1 MMIANKKKFM
11 LGLTMLATFMVV
23 LIIFFSPVFNGKNG
37 LQYLDE
43 LYNSISKG
51 SAYYIP
57 ELREDVQA
65 LSGSAVEMTLT
76 LKSAEQARQTALL
89 FEKAGALINVSE
101 STLKVS
107 GDLGAILQSCLE
119 DSDAMYR
126 NDGLKLSTRYG
137 YDERQVM
144 YNWWTAGKEM
154 DKDLKKQKKFK
165 AADMVAAVEK
175 KAVETVY
182 NYYRIQPQ
190 KISDRYAIVVLSL
203 IFYVV
208 YTVWYG
214 FGFMY
219 LFEGW
224 GMKLEH

>member
-1 MMIANKKKFM
+1 MIANRKKFF
-11 LGLTMLATFMVV
+11 LGLAMMAAFVVV
-23 LIIFFSPVFNGKNG
+23 LIIFFSPVLGGKNG
-37 LQYLDE
+37 LEYLDD

-57 ELREDVQA
+57 KLREEVQA
-65 LSGSAVEMTLT
+65 FSGTSVEMALA
-76 LKSAEQARQTALL
+76 LKSADQARQTSLV
-89 FEKAGALINVSE
+89 FEKAGALINVSDNN
-101 STLKVS
+101 LKVS

-119 DSDAMYR
+119 DADSMYL
-126 NDGLKLSTRYG
+126 NDGQKLSTRYG

-154 DKDLKKQKKFK
+154 DNDLKKQKKFK
-165 AADMVAAVEK
+165 AADMVATVEK

-182 NYYRIQPQ
+182 NYYRIEPQ
-190 KISDRYAIVVLSL
+190 KISERYGIVILSL
-203 IFYVV
+203 IFYVI

-214 FGFMY
+214 FAFMY

>member
-1 MMIANKKKFM
+1 MIANMKKFI
-11 LGLTMLATFMVV
+11 LGLVMMATFIVV
-23 LIIFFSPVFNGKNG
+23 LIIFFSPVLGGKNG
-37 LQYLDE
+37 LEYLDD

-57 ELREDVQA
+57 KLRQDVQA
-65 LSGSAVEMTLT
+65 FAGSTVDMTLK
-76 LKSAEQARQTALL
+76 LKSAEQARQTSLL

-119 DSDAMYR
+119 DSDSMYI
-126 NDGLKLSTRYG
+126 NDGQKLSARYG
-137 YDERQVM
+137 YDERQAM
-144 YNWWTAGKEM
+144 YNWWTASKEM
-154 DKDLKKQKKFK
+154 DNDLKKQKKFK
-165 AADMVAAVEK
+165 AADMVATVEK

-182 NYYRIQPQ
+182 NYYRIEPQ
-190 KISDRYAIVVLSL
+190 KISERYGIVVLSL
-203 IFYVV
+203 IFYVI

-214 FGFMY
+214 FAFMY

-224 GMKLEH
+224 GMRLEH

>member
-1 MMIANKKKFM
+1 MIANRKKFI
-11 LGLTMLATFMVV
+11 LGLAMLATFIVV
-23 LIIFFSPVFNGKNG
+23 LIIFFSPVFGGKNG
-37 LQYLDE
+37 LEYLDD

-57 ELREDVQA
+57 KLREEVQSFA
-65 LSGSAVEMTLT
+65 GSTVEMTLT
-76 LKSAEQARQTALL
+76 LKSTDQARQTSLL

-107 GDLGAILQSCLE
+107 GDLGSILQSCLE
-119 DSDAMYR
+119 DSEAMYL
-126 NDGLKLSTRYG
+126 NDGQKLSARYG

-144 YNWWTAGKEM
+144 YNWWTASKEM

-182 NYYRIQPQ
+182 NYYRIEPQ
-190 KISDRYAIVVLSL
+190 KISERYGIIVLSL
-203 IFYVV
+203 IFYVI

-214 FGFMY
+214 FAFMY

>member
-1 MMIANKKKFM
+1 VIANKKKFI
-11 LGLTMLATFMVV
+11 LGLAMMVTFIVV

-37 LQYLDE
+37 LEYLDD

-57 ELREDVQA
+57 KLREDVQPFA
-65 LSGSAVEMTLT
+65 GSTVEMTLT
-76 LKSAEQARQTALL
+76 FKSADQARQTSLL
-89 FEKAGALINVSE
+89 FEKAGALINVSDN
-101 STLKVS
+101 SLKIS

-119 DSDAMYR
+119 DSDSMYL
-126 NDGLKLSTRYG
+126 NDGRKVSTRYG

-144 YNWWTAGKEM
+144 YNWWTASKEM
-154 DKDLKKQKKFK
+154 DNDLKKQKKFK
-165 AADMVAAVEK
+165 AADMVATVEK

-182 NYYRIQPQ
+182 NYYRIEPQ
-190 KISDRYAIVVLSL
+190 RISERYGIVVLSL
-203 IFYVV
+203 MFYVI

-214 FGFMY
+214 FAFMF

-224 GMKLEH
+224 GLKLEH

>member
-1 MMIANKKKFM
+1 MIANKKKFI
-11 LGLTMLATFMVV
+11 LGLAMMVTFVVV

-37 LQYLDE
+37 LEYLDD

-57 ELREDVQA
+57 KLREDVQA
-65 LSGSAVEMTLT
+65 YAGSTVEMTLS
-76 LKSAEQARQTALL
+76 LKSADQARQTALL
-89 FEKAGALINVSE
+89 FEKAGAMTNVSDNK
-101 STLKVS
+101 LKVS

-119 DSDAMYR
+119 DSDSMYL
-126 NDGLKLSTRYG
+126 NDGQKLSTRYG

-144 YNWWTAGKEM
+144 YNWWTASKEM
-154 DKDLKKQKKFK
+154 DNDLKKQKKFK
-165 AADMVAAVEK
+165 AADMVATVEK

-182 NYYRIQPQ
+182 NYYRIEPQ
-190 KISDRYAIVVLSL
+190 KISERYGVVVLSL
-203 IFYVV
+203 IFYVI

-214 FGFMY
+214 FAFMY

>member
-1 MMIANKKKFM
+1 MRIANKKKFS
-11 LGLTMLATFMVV
+11 LGLVMMATFVVV
-23 LIIFFSPVFNGKNG
+23 LIIFFSPVFQGKNG
-37 LQYLDE
+37 MQFLDD

-57 ELREDVQA
+57 KLKEEVQA
-65 LSGSAVEMTLT
+65 FAGGTVEFNLT
-76 LKSAEQARQTALL
+76 LKGAEQARQTALL

-107 GDLGAILQSCLE
+107 GDLGAILQSCL
-119 DSDAMYR
+119 DDADAMYR
-126 NDGLKLSTRYG
+126 NDGRKLADRYG
-137 YDERQVM
+137 YDERRVM
-144 YNWWTAGKEM
+144 YNWWAAGKEM
-154 DKDLKKQKKFK
+154 DRDLKRQKKFQ
-165 AADMVAAVEK
+165 AAAMVVTVEK

-182 NYYRIQPQ
+182 NYYRIEPQ
-190 KISDRYAIVVLSL
+190 KISERYGIVVLSL
-203 IFYVV
+203 IFYVI

>member
-1 MMIANKKKFM
+1 MIANKKKFI
-11 LGLTMLATFMVV
+11 LGLAMMATFVVV

-37 LQYLDE
+37 LEYLDD

-57 ELREDVQA
+57 KLREDVQA
-65 LSGSAVEMTLT
+65 YAGSTVEMTLS
-76 LKSAEQARQTALL
+76 LKSADQARQTALL
-89 FEKAGALINVSE
+89 FEKAGAMINVSD
-101 STLKVS
+101 SKLKVS

-119 DSDAMYR
+119 DSDSMYL
-126 NDGLKLSTRYG
+126 NDGQKLTARYG

-144 YNWWTAGKEM
+144 YNWWTASKEM
-154 DKDLKKQKKFK
+154 DNDLKKQKKFK
-165 AADMVAAVEK
+165 AADMVATVEK

-182 NYYRIQPQ
+182 NYYRIEPQ
-190 KISDRYAIVVLSL
+190 KISERYGVVVLSL
-203 IFYVV
+203 IFYVI

-214 FGFMY
+214 FAFMY

>member
-1 MMIANKKKFM
+1 MIANRKKFI
-11 LGLTMLATFMVV
+11 LGLAMLATFIVV
-23 LIIFFSPVFNGKNG
+23 LIIFFSPVFGGKNG
-37 LQYLDE
+37 LEYLDD

-57 ELREDVQA
+57 KLREEVQSFA
-65 LSGSAVEMTLT
+65 GSTVEMTLT
-76 LKSAEQARQTALL
+76 LKSTDQARQTSLL

-107 GDLGAILQSCLE
+107 GDLGSILQSCLE
-119 DSDAMYR
+119 DSEAMYL
-126 NDGLKLSTRYG
+126 NDGQKLSARYG

-144 YNWWTAGKEM
+144 YNWWTASKEM
-154 DKDLKKQKKFK
+154 DNDLKKQKKFK
-165 AADMVAAVEK
+165 AADMVATVEK

-182 NYYRIQPQ
+182 NYYRIEPQ
-190 KISDRYAIVVLSL
+190 KISERYGVVVLSL

-214 FGFMY
+214 FAFMY

>member
-1 MMIANKKKFM
+1 MIANRKKFI
-11 LGLTMLATFMVV
+11 LGLAMLATFIVV
-23 LIIFFSPVFNGKNG
+23 LIIFFSPVFGGKNG
-37 LQYLDE
+37 LEYLDD

-57 ELREDVQA
+57 KLREEVQSFA
-65 LSGSAVEMTLT
+65 GSTVEMTLT
-76 LKSAEQARQTALL
+76 LKSTDQARQTSLL

-107 GDLGAILQSCLE
+107 GDLGSILQSCLE
-119 DSDAMYR
+119 DSEAMYL
-126 NDGLKLSTRYG
+126 NDGQKLSARYG

-144 YNWWTAGKEM
+144 YNWWTASKEM

-182 NYYRIQPQ
+182 NYYRIEPQ
-190 KISDRYAIVVLSL
+190 KISERYGIVVLSL
-203 IFYVV
+203 IFYVI

-214 FGFMY
+214 FAFMY

>member
-1 MMIANKKKFM
+1 MIANMKKFI
-11 LGLTMLATFMVV
+11 LGLVMMATFIVV
-23 LIIFFSPVFNGKNG
+23 LIIFFSPVLGGKNG
-37 LQYLDE
+37 LEYLDD

-57 ELREDVQA
+57 KLRQDVQA
-65 LSGSAVEMTLT
+65 FAGSTVDMTLK
-76 LKSAEQARQTALL
+76 LKSAEQARQTSLL

-119 DSDAMYR
+119 DSDSMYI
-126 NDGLKLSTRYG
+126 NDGQKLSARYG

-144 YNWWTAGKEM
+144 YNWWTASKEM
-154 DKDLKKQKKFK
+154 DNDLKKQKKFK
-165 AADMVAAVEK
+165 AADMVATVEK

-182 NYYRIQPQ
+182 NYYRIEPQ
-190 KISDRYAIVVLSL
+190 KISERYGIVVLSL
-203 IFYVV
+203 IFYVI

-214 FGFMY
+214 FAFMY

-224 GMKLEH
+224 GMRLEH

>member
-1 MMIANKKKFM
+1 VIANKKKFI
-11 LGLTMLATFMVV
+11 LGLAMMVTFIVV

-37 LQYLDE
+37 LEYLDD

-57 ELREDVQA
+57 KLREDVQTFA
-65 LSGSAVEMTLT
+65 GSTVEMTLT
-76 LKSAEQARQTALL
+76 LKSADQARQTSLL
-89 FEKAGALINVSE
+89 FEKAGALINVSDNN
-101 STLKVS
+101 LKIS

-119 DSDAMYR
+119 DSDSMYL
-126 NDGLKLSTRYG
+126 NDGRKVSTRYG

-144 YNWWTAGKEM
+144 YNWWTASKEM
-154 DKDLKKQKKFK
+154 DNDLKKQKKFK
-165 AADMVAAVEK
+165 AADMVATVEK

-182 NYYRIQPQ
+182 NYYRIEPQ
-190 KISDRYAIVVLSL
+190 RISERYGIVVLSL
-203 IFYVV
+203 VFYVI

-214 FGFMY
+214 FAFMF

-224 GMKLEH
+224 GLKLEH

>member
-1 MMIANKKKFM
+1 MIANKKKFI
-11 LGLTMLATFMVV
+11 LGLAMMATFVVV

-37 LQYLDE
+37 LEYLDD

-57 ELREDVQA
+57 KLREDVQA
-65 LSGSAVEMTLT
+65 YAGSTVEMALS
-76 LKSAEQARQTALL
+76 LKSADQARQTALL
-89 FEKAGALINVSE
+89 FEKAGAMINVSD
-101 STLKVS
+101 SKLKVS

-119 DSDAMYR
+119 DSDSMYL
-126 NDGLKLSTRYG
+126 NDGQKLTARYG

-144 YNWWTAGKEM
+144 YNWWTASKEM
-154 DKDLKKQKKFK
+154 DNDLKKQKKFK
-165 AADMVAAVEK
+165 AADMVATVEK

-182 NYYRIQPQ
+182 NYYRIEPQ
-190 KISDRYAIVVLSL
+190 KISERYGVVVLSL
-203 IFYVV
+203 IFYVI

-214 FGFMY
+214 FAFMY

>member
-1 MMIANKKKFM
+1 MIPNMKKFV
-11 LGLTMLATFMVV
+11 LGLAMMATFAVV

-37 LQYLDE
+37 LEYLDD

-57 ELREDVQA
+57 KLREEVQA
-65 LSGSAVEMTLT
+65 FGGSTVEMTLA
-76 LKSAEQARQTALL
+76 LKSADQARQTSLL

-119 DSDAMYR
+119 DADAMYF
-126 NDGLKLSTRYG
+126 NDGGKLSNRYG

-144 YNWWTAGKEM
+144 YNWWTASQEM

-165 AADMVAAVEK
+165 EADMVATVEK

-182 NYYRIQPQ
+182 NYYRIQAQ
-190 KISDRYAIVVLSL
+190 KISERYGVVVLSL
-203 IFYVV
+203 IFYVI

-214 FGFMY
+214 FAFMF

>member
-1 MMIANKKKFM
+1 MIANRKKFI
-11 LGLTMLATFMVV
+11 LGFVMLAAFVVV

-37 LQYLDE
+37 LPYIDE

-57 ELREDVQA
+57 ELREDVRA
-65 LSGSAVEMTLT
+65 FSGSAVEMALT
-76 LKSAEQARQTALL
+76 LKSPEQARQTSLL
-89 FEKAGALINVSE
+89 FEKAGGLINVSE

-119 DSDAMYR
+119 DSEAMYL
-126 NDGLKLSTRYG
+126 NDGQKLSARYG
-137 YDERQVM
+137 YDERQVL
-144 YNWWTAGKEM
+144 YNWGTASKEM
-154 DKDLKKQKKFK
+154 DNDLKKQKKFK
-165 AADMVAAVEK
+165 AADMVATVEK

-182 NYYRIQPQ
+182 NYYRIEPQ
-190 KISDRYAIVVLSL
+190 RISERYGIVVLSL
-203 IFYVV
+203 IFYVI

-214 FGFMY
+214 FAFMY

>member
-1 MMIANKKKFM
+1 VIANKKKFI
-11 LGLTMLATFMVV
+11 LGLAMMVTFIVV

-37 LQYLDE
+37 LEYLDD

-57 ELREDVQA
+57 KLREDVQPFA
-65 LSGSAVEMTLT
+65 GSTVEMTLT
-76 LKSAEQARQTALL
+76 LKSADQARQTSLL
-89 FEKAGALINVSE
+89 FEKAGALINVSDNN
-101 STLKVS
+101 LKIS

-119 DSDAMYR
+119 DSDSMYL
-126 NDGLKLSTRYG
+126 NDGRKVSTRYG

-144 YNWWTAGKEM
+144 YNWWTASKEM
-154 DKDLKKQKKFK
+154 DNDLKKQKKFK
-165 AADMVAAVEK
+165 AADMVATVEK

-182 NYYRIQPQ
+182 NYYRIEPQ
-190 KISDRYAIVVLSL
+190 RISERYGIVVLSL
-203 IFYVV
+203 VFYVI

-214 FGFMY
+214 FAFMF

-224 GMKLEH
+224 GLKLEH

>member
-1 MMIANKKKFM
+1 MIANKKKFIW
-11 LGLTMLATFMVV
+11 GLAMMAAFVVV

-37 LQYLDE
+37 LEFLDD

-57 ELREDVQA
+57 KLKEDVQPYA
-65 LSGSAVEMTLT
+65 GSKVEITLT
-76 LKSAEQARQTALL
+76 LKNADQARQTSLL

-101 STLKVS
+101 SILKVS
-107 GDLGAILQSCLE
+107 GDLGAILKNCLE
-119 DSDAMYR
+119 DSDAMYV
-126 NDGLKLSTRYG
+126 NDGRKLATRYG

-144 YNWWTAGKEM
+144 FNWWTATREM
-154 DKDLKKQKKFK
+154 DKDLKKQKQFK
-165 AADMVAAVEK
+165 AADMVTTVEK

-182 NYYRIQPQ
+182 NYYRIEPQ
-190 KISDRYAIVVLSL
+190 KISDRYGIVVLSL
-203 IFYVV
+203 IFYVI

-214 FGFMY
+214 FAFMY

-224 GMKLEH
+224 GMKLGH

>member
-1 MMIANKKKFM
+1 MIANKKKFI
-11 LGLTMLATFMVV
+11 LGLAMMATFVVV
-23 LIIFFSPVFNGKNG
+23 LIIFFSPVFSGKNG
-37 LQYLDE
+37 LEYLDD

-57 ELREDVQA
+57 KLREDVQA
-65 LSGSAVEMTLT
+65 YAGSTVEMNLS
-76 LKSAEQARQTALL
+76 LKSADQARQTALL
-89 FEKAGALINVSE
+89 FEKAGALINVSDNK
-101 STLKVS
+101 LKVS

-119 DSDAMYR
+119 DSDSMYL
-126 NDGLKLSTRYG
+126 NDGQKLTTRYG

-144 YNWWTAGKEM
+144 YNWWTASKEM
-154 DKDLKKQKKFK
+154 DNDLKKQKKFK
-165 AADMVAAVEK
+165 AADMVATVEK

-182 NYYRIQPQ
+182 NYYRIEPQ
-190 KISDRYAIVVLSL
+190 RISERYGVVVLSL

-214 FGFMY
+214 FAFMY

>member
-1 MMIANKKKFM
+1 MIANKKKFT
-11 LGLTMLATFMVV
+11 LGLAMIATFVAV

-37 LQYLDE
+37 LEYLDD

-57 ELREDVQA
+57 KLREDVQA
-65 LSGSAVEMTLT
+65 FAGSTVEMTLS
-76 LKSAEQARQTALL
+76 LKGTDQARQTALL

-101 STLKVS
+101 STLRVS
-107 GDLGAILQSCLE
+107 GDLAAILQSCLE
-119 DSDAMYR
+119 DSDAMYL
-126 NDGLKLSTRYG
+126 NDGRKLSARYG

-165 AADMVAAVEK
+165 AAELVATVEK

-182 NYYRIQPQ
+182 NYYMIEPQ
-190 KISDRYAIVVLSL
+190 KISERYGIVILSL
-203 IFYVV
+203 IFYVI

-214 FGFMY
+214 FGFLY

>member
-1 MMIANKKKFM
+1 MIANKKKFI
-11 LGLTMLATFMVV
+11 LGLAMMVTFIVV

-37 LQYLDE
+37 LEYLDD

-57 ELREDVQA
+57 KLREDVQPFA
-65 LSGSAVEMTLT
+65 GSTVEMTLT
-76 LKSAEQARQTALL
+76 LKSADQARQTSLL
-89 FEKAGALINVSE
+89 FEKAGALINVSDNN
-101 STLKVS
+101 LKIS

-119 DSDAMYR
+119 DSDSMYL
-126 NDGLKLSTRYG
+126 NDGRKVSTRYG

-144 YNWWTAGKEM
+144 YNWWTASKEM
-154 DKDLKKQKKFK
+154 DNDLKKQKKFK
-165 AADMVAAVEK
+165 AADMVATVEK

-182 NYYRIQPQ
+182 NYYRIEPQ
-190 KISDRYAIVVLSL
+190 RISERYGIVVLSL
-203 IFYVV
+203 IFYVI

-214 FGFMY
+214 FAFMF

-224 GMKLEH
+224 GLKLEH

>member
-1 MMIANKKKFM
+1 MIADKKKFI
-11 LGLTMLATFMVV
+11 LGLAMMAAFIVV

-37 LQYLDE
+37 LEYLDD

-57 ELREDVQA
+57 KLREDVKPFA
-65 LSGSAVEMTLT
+65 GSTVEMTLT
-76 LKSAEQARQTALL
+76 LKSADQARQTSLL

-119 DSDAMYR
+119 DSDSMYL
-126 NDGLKLSTRYG
+126 NDGRKLSTRYG

-165 AADMVAAVEK
+165 AADVVATVEK

-182 NYYRIQPQ
+182 NYYRIEPQ
-190 KISDRYAIVVLSL
+190 KISDRYGIVVLSL
-203 IFYVV
+203 MFYVI

-214 FGFMY
+214 FAFLYM
-219 LFEGW
+219 FEGW
-224 GMKLEH
+224 GLKLEH

>member
-1 MMIANKKKFM
+1 MIANKKKFI
-11 LGLTMLATFMVV
+11 LGLAMMATFVVV

-37 LQYLDE
+37 LEYLDD

-57 ELREDVQA
+57 KLREDVQA
-65 LSGSAVEMTLT
+65 YAGSTVEMTLS
-76 LKSAEQARQTALL
+76 LKSADQARQTALL
-89 FEKAGALINVSE
+89 FEKAGAMINVSD
-101 STLKVS
+101 SKLKVS

-119 DSDAMYR
+119 DSDSMYL
-126 NDGLKLSTRYG
+126 NDGQKLSTRYG

-144 YNWWTAGKEM
+144 YNWWTASKEM
-154 DKDLKKQKKFK
+154 DNDLKKQKKFK
-165 AADMVAAVEK
+165 AAEMVATVEK

-182 NYYRIQPQ
+182 NYYRIEPQ
-190 KISDRYAIVVLSL
+190 KISERYGVVLLSL
-203 IFYVV
+203 IFYVI

-214 FGFMY
+214 FAFMY

>member
-1 MMIANKKKFM
+1 MIVNKKKFT
-11 LGLTMLATFMVV
+11 LGLAMMAVFIVV
-23 LIIFFSPVFNGKNG
+23 LIIFFSPVLNGKNG
-37 LQYLDE
+37 LEFLDD

-57 ELREDVQA
+57 KLREDVQPFA
-65 LSGSAVEMTLT
+65 GNTVEMTLT
-76 LKSAEQARQTALL
+76 LKSAEQARQTSLL
-89 FEKAGALINVSE
+89 FEKAGALINVSDN
-101 STLKVS
+101 TLKVS
-107 GDLGAILQSCLE
+107 GDLGAMLQSCLE
-119 DSDAMYR
+119 DSDAMYL
-126 NDGLKLSTRYG
+126 NDGRKLSTRYG

-165 AADMVAAVEK
+165 AADMVAAVGK

-182 NYYRIQPQ
+182 NYYRIEPQ
-190 KISDRYAIVVLSL
+190 KISERYGIVVLSL
-203 IFYVV
+203 IFYVI

-214 FGFMY
+214 FAFMY

-224 GMKLEH
+224 GLKLEH

>member
-1 MMIANKKKFM
+1 MMIANKKKFT

-57 ELREDVQA
+57 ELREGVQA
-65 LSGSAVEMTLT
+65 FSGSAVEMALT

-119 DSDAMYR
+119 DSDAMYL

-165 AADMVAAVEK
+165 AADMVAAVGK

-190 KISDRYAIVVLSL
+190 KISDRYTIVVLSL

>member
-1 MMIANKKKFM
+1 MIIANKKKFT
-11 LGLTMLATFMVV
+11 LGLIMLATFMVV

-57 ELREDVQA
+57 ELREDVRA
-65 LSGSAVEMTLT
+65 FSGSAVEMALT
-76 LKSAEQARQTALL
+76 LKSAEQARQTSLL

-119 DSDAMYR
+119 DSDAMYL

-137 YDERQVM
+137 YNERQVM

-154 DKDLKKQKKFK
+154 ERDLKKQKKFK
-165 AADMVAAVEK
+165 AADMVAAVGK

-190 KISDRYAIVVLSL
+190 KISDKYAIVVLSL

>member
-1 MMIANKKKFM
+1 MIANKKKFI
-11 LGLTMLATFMVV
+11 LGLAMMATFVVV

-37 LQYLDE
+37 LEYLDD

-57 ELREDVQA
+57 KLREDVQVYA
-65 LSGSAVEMTLT
+65 GSTVEMTLS
-76 LKSAEQARQTALL
+76 LKSADQARQTALL
-89 FEKAGALINVSE
+89 FEKAGAMINVSD
-101 STLKVS
+101 SKLKVS

-119 DSDAMYR
+119 DSDSMYL
-126 NDGLKLSTRYG
+126 NEGQKLTARYG

-144 YNWWTAGKEM
+144 YNWWTASKEM
-154 DKDLKKQKKFK
+154 DNELKKQKKFK
-165 AADMVAAVEK
+165 AADMVATVEK

-182 NYYRIQPQ
+182 NYYRIEPQ
-190 KISDRYAIVVLSL
+190 KISERYGVVVLSL
-203 IFYVV
+203 IFYVI

-214 FGFMY
+214 FAFMY

>member
-1 MMIANKKKFM
+1 MIANMKKFI
-11 LGLTMLATFMVV
+11 LGLAMMATFIVV
-23 LIIFFSPVFNGKNG
+23 LIIFFSPVFGGKNG
-37 LQYLDE
+37 LEYLDD

-57 ELREDVQA
+57 KLRQDVQA
-65 LSGSAVEMTLT
+65 YTGSTVDMTLKF
-76 LKSAEQARQTALL
+76 KSTEQARQTSLL

-107 GDLGAILQSCLE
+107 GDLGAMLQSCLE
-119 DSDAMYR
+119 DSDSMYL
-126 NDGLKLSTRYG
+126 NDGQKLSARYG

-144 YNWWTAGKEM
+144 YNWWTASKEM
-154 DKDLKKQKKFK
+154 DNDLKKQKKFK
-165 AADMVAAVEK
+165 AADMVATVEK
-175 KAVETVY
+175 KAIETVY
-182 NYYRIQPQ
+182 NYYRIEPQ
-190 KISDRYAIVVLSL
+190 KISDQYGIVVLSL

-214 FGFMY
+214 FAFMY

-224 GMKLEH
+224 GMRLEH

>member
-1 MMIANKKKFM
+1 MIANMKKFI
-11 LGLTMLATFMVV
+11 LGLAMMATFAVV

-37 LQYLDE
+37 LEYLDD

-57 ELREDVQA
+57 KLRQDVQA
-65 LSGSAVEMTLT
+65 FGGSSMEMTLT
-76 LKSAEQARQTALL
+76 LKSADQARQTSLL
-89 FEKAGALINVSE
+89 FEKAGARVNVSE

-107 GDLGAILQSCLE
+107 GYLDAILKSCLE
-119 DSDAMYR
+119 DSDAMYL
-126 NDGLKLSTRYG
+126 NDGGKLSARYG

-144 YNWWTAGKEM
+144 YNWWTACQEM
-154 DKDLKKQKKFK
+154 DGDLKKQKEFK

-182 NYYRIQPQ
+182 NYYRIEPQ
-190 KISDRYAIVVLSL
+190 RISDRYGIVVLSL
-203 IFYVV
+203 IFYVI

-214 FGFMY
+214 FAFMY

-224 GMKLEH
+224 GLKLEH

>member
-1 MMIANKKKFM
+1 MMIANKKKFT

-57 ELREDVQA
+57 ELREDVRA
-65 LSGSAVEMTLT
+65 FSGSAVEMALT
-76 LKSAEQARQTALL
+76 LKSPEQARQTSLL

-119 DSDAMYR
+119 DSDAMYL

-137 YDERQVM
+137 YNERQVM
-144 YNWWTAGKEM
+144 YNWWAAGKEM
-154 DKDLKKQKKFK
+154 ERDLKKQKKFK
-165 AADMVAAVEK
+165 AADMVAAVGK

-190 KISDRYAIVVLSL
+190 KISDKYAIVVLSL